1 MKFLGFACLA
11 VLLGVSSLEGEE
23 PYGEIQI
30 NYSSDGE
37 CSAYEKE
44 VLVTWASLLGDG
56 GGLLWGPTVSTTTM
70 EPASTLP
77 PAMERFANAYFTAK
91 RIVLGITS
99 KLIVMLVKGQI
110 ASLAHSATPP
120 SHAIMHD

>member
-56 GGLLWGPTVSTTTM
+56 GGLLWGPTVSTTTTRYGTSVNI
-70 EPASTLP
+70 AACYGTFCKCLL
-77 PAMERFANAYFTAK
+77 YFTAK
-91 RIVLGITS
+91 RIV
-99 KLIVMLVKGQI
+99 
-110 ASLAHSATPP
+110 
-120 SHAIMHD
+120 